1 MLKRLSILF
10 LLVLLCGSVYYF
22 FLPASERLN
31 GPADLV
37 LSQEFSLNWGKSHNQ
52 QFCSIKEE
60 GGKSKKE
67 ELPMKALKYIAL
79 LILSTVFLLSGIN
92 KLLAPENFAENLRN
106 YQMFTPW
113 MIKLAV
119 VFLPWAEILCGLG
132 LLIPPLRKPSALI
145 LIFMNLFFI
154 GVLSIA
160 LMKGVKAPCGCFGS
174 LSKEISLQA
183 ISRDLIF
190 LSLAVFIYLN

>member
-10 LLVLLCGSVYYF
+10 LLLLLCGTVYYF
-22 FLPASERLN
+22 FLPAPERLN
-31 GPADLV
+31 GPPELV
-37 LSQEFSLNWGKSHNQ
+37 LPQEFSLDWGKSHNQ

-60 GGKSKKE
+60 GKTKKE
-67 ELPMKALKYIAL
+67 DLPMKALKYIAL
-79 LILSTVFLLSGIN
+79 LILSLVFLLSGIN

-119 VFLPWAEILCGLG
+119 IFLPWAEILCGLG

-160 LMKGVKAPCGCFGS
+160 LMKGVKASCGCFGS
-174 LSKEISLQA
+174 LSEEISLQA
-183 ISRDLIF
+183 ISRDLVF
-190 LSLAVFIYLN
+190 LSLALFIYLN